1 MDTDIVDK
9 LSVRQAS
16 QILQM
21 DQSQTYR
28 LFKENRIRNY
38 KDESNDRNY
47 TTRSDL
53 LTFLNRKIPNDFKV
67 VEKDADQISLS

>member
-1 MDTDIVDK
+1 MVTDIIDK
-9 LSVRQAS
+9 LSVRQAN

-28 LFKENRIRNY
+28 LFKDNRINNY
-38 KDESNDRNY
+38 KDESNDRSY

-53 LTFLNRKIPNDFKV
+53 LTFLNKKIPNDFKV

>member
-1 MDTDIVDK
+1 MDTDIIDK

-38 KDESNDRNY
+38 KDESNDRSY

-53 LTFLNRKIPNDFKV
+53 LTFLNGKIPNDFKV